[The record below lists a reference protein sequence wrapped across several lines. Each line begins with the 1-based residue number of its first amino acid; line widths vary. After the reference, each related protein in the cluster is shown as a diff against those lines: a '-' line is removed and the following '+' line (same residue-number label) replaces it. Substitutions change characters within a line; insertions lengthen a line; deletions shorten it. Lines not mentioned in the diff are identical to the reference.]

1 MPISFAENQ
10 QPNQVLVIV
19 TGDASMQDMMDFI
32 VASRSGYLR
41 NTAFV
46 FDISGATIT
55 LSGDELRQ
63 LAAYAAS
70 QDRTSP
76 MGPVAFISS
85 DPGAFGA
92 GRMYQSYSIA
102 EGRKNV
108 GVFRTMDDAQ
118 AWLST
123 LTG

>member
-10 QPNQVLVIV
+10 QPNLVLVIV
-19 TGDASMQDMMDFI
+19 TGEASMRDMMDFI

-41 NTAFV
+41 NNAFV
-46 FDISGATIT
+46 FDVSGAEIEV
-55 LSGDELRQ
+55 SGDELRQ

-76 MGPVAFISS
+76 MGPVAFISTE
-85 DPGAFGA
+85 PGAFGV

-108 GVFRTMDDAQ
+108 GVFRTIEDAR

-123 LTG
+123 LTS